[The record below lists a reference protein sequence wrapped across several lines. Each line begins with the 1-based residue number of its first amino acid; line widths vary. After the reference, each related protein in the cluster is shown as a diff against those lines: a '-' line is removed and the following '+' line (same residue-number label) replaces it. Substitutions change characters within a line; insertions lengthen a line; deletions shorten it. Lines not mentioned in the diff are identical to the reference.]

1 MPNCLAPEGS
11 EAVDGMTAAADGR
24 AVESLR
30 KDPCR
35 NGEDVQDVQDG
46 SRSVCLE
53 AT

>member
-1 MPNCLAPEGS
+1 MVLDVS
-11 EAVDGMTAAADGR
+11 EAVDSMTVAADVGS
-24 AVESLR
+24 VESLR

-35 NGEDVQDVQDG
+35 NGGSVQDVQDG